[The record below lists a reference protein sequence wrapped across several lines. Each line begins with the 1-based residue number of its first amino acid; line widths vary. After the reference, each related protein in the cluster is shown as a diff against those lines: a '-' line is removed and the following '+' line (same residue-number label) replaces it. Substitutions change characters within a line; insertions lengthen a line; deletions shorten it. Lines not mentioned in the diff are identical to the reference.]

1 MKSSAVSFLI
11 STQNPDGG
19 WGYAAQQSSAVEP
32 TSAVL
37 LALREDPSCAE
48 SCRRGIDWL
57 RGAQHL
63 DGGWG
68 FNSRDDESAW
78 QTAWAVL
85 ALARSG
91 EGSRVLNQGVKWLL
105 DVKTVQFGEEAM
117 QASKKISTVD
127 PSLRGWPW
135 LPGEASWVE
144 PTALAMLAL
153 ESVPGIAATDRL
165 NEALRYIQDR
175 RCPGGGWN
183 VGSPVIFASALLA
196 LVNTTAWV
204 LLALFKLAPG
214 SILPEDFEILRTAMH
229 RDGGVLGL
237 AWGLLALRTIGQ
249 DHDSAEVRLAALQD
263 QNGGWG
269 NNPYKTAAAL
279 TGIRGYL

>member
-1 MKSSAVSFLI
+1 VKSSAVSFLI

-37 LALREDPSCAE
+37 LALREDPSSAE

-68 FNSRDDESAW
+68 FSSRDDESAW
-78 QTAWAVL
+78 HTAWAVL

-91 EGSRVLNQGVKWLL
+91 EASRVMNQGVKWLL
-105 DVKTVQFGEEAM
+105 DVKTVQFGEDAM
-117 QASKKISTVD
+117 QAGKKISTID
-127 PSLRGWPW
+127 LSLRGWPW

-183 VGSPVIFASALLA
+183 VGSPVMFASALPA

-214 SILPEDFEILRTAMH
+214 SILSEDFEILRTAMH

-237 AWGLLALRTIGQ
+237 AWGLLALKTLGKYNTL
-249 DHDSAEVRLAALQD
+249 AEGRLAGLQHKD
-263 QNGGWG
+263 GGWA
-269 NNPYKTAAAL
+269 NNPYKTAAAIMAL
-279 TGIRGYL
+279 RGHL